1 MENNEFI
8 SSSNID
14 IYAMWERIKEELVKE
29 VSTLTYE
36 VFILN
41 LDIVDI
47 KENTLVVST
56 GTKSSEKA
64 LVKIKNQIINGANR
78 AYKNIT
84 ALEII
89 VNDKKETEV
98 PAKKE
103 EVVETNSTT
112 VEEKP
117 AERVYVDENT
127 ASLSR
132 DAANF
137 RFDPKYTFDNFIVG
151 PSNQFAAA
159 AAQAVAETPG
169 AKFNPLFIYGGS
181 GLGKTHLLYAIGNY
195 IQDNNPSLNVIY
207 VTTNK
212 FTDDFVNSLKSKST
226 SKFKETYLKADVLI
240 IDDIQEIIGREQ
252 TQEQFF
258 NLFNEL
264 HQRGKHIVI
273 TSDKQPKEL
282 NPLEERLRSR
292 LEWGMLVD
300 IGVPDIETR
309 IAILNKKA
317 QIERYNVS
325 REVIEYIAEIATS
338 NVRTMEGYLSRAVFY
353 SSLLKEDIVTIE
365 SAREALKNIAKDDE
379 ESIDATKIIDIVCKF
394 YNIKKEEVLARKRTK
409 QIAEARQIAMYLIT
423 EFINIPLE
431 SVGNIFGKDHATV
444 IYAKNKIQDDMKKSK
459 KLEVQINDLKK
470 MIEGK

>member
-8 SSSNID
+8 SSANIEINALWD
-14 IYAMWERIKEELVKE
+14 NIKEELAKE
-29 VSTLTYE
+29 VSSLTYDVWIENLE
-36 VFILN
+36 VVDLKESTLVVATQTRSAKDMLQKKLKKTIISAANKIYKVINN
-41 LDIVDI
+41 LDIII
-47 KENTLVVST
+47 KDNDYTKPAENT
-56 GTKSSEKA
+56 
-64 LVKIKNQIINGANR
+64 
-78 AYKNIT
+78 
-84 ALEII
+84 
-89 VNDKKETEV
+89 
-98 PAKKE
+98 KKE
-103 EVVETNSTT
+103 EKTH
-112 VEEKP
+112 
-117 AERVYVDENT
+117 ERVYVDENGK
-127 ASLSR
+127 SDYVEEHSG
-132 DAANF
+132 F

-159 AAQAVAETPG
+159 AAQAVAENPG
-169 AKFNPLFIYGGS
+169 TKINPLFIYGGS

-195 IQDNNPSLNVIY
+195 IQENNPALNVIY

-212 FTDDFVNSLKSKST
+212 FTDDFVNSIKSKTT
-226 SKFKETYLKADVLI
+226 SKFKEIYLKADVLI
-240 IDDIQEIIGREQ
+240 IDDIQEIISREQ

-264 HQRGKHIVI
+264 YQNGKQIII

-292 LEWGMLVD
+292 LEWGMLAD

-317 QIERYNVS
+317 QIERFNVS

-353 SSLLKEDIVTIE
+353 SGLLKEDVVTIE
-365 SAREALKNIAKDDE
+365 SAREALKNIAKEDE
-379 ESIDATKIIDIVCKF
+379 ETIDATKIIDIVCKF
-394 YNIKKEEVLARKRTK
+394 YNVKKDEVLARKRTK
-409 QIAEARQIAMYLIT
+409 NIAEARQIAMYLIT

-431 SVGNIFGKDHATV
+431 AVGNIFGKDHATV
-444 IYAKNKIQDDMKKSK
+444 IYAKNKIQDDMKNSK
-459 KLEVQINDLKK
+459 KLEVQINDLKH